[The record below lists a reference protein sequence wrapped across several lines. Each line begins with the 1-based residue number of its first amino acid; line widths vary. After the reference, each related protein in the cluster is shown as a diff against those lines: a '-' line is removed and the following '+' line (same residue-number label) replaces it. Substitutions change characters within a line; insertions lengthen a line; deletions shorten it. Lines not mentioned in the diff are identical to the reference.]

1 MEITITIKL
10 TDDELNKMFEKDEEK
25 KVEKKD
31 NDVKKDYSNYARF
44 FDEACAAWTKDS
56 ELNLMFLKMQENY
69 LNDKLRARGYLFLN
83 EAYDALGLPRTKAG
97 QVIGWIFD
105 ENNPYGDNYVDF
117 GLCSEG
123 NKEFVNGRENSILI
137 DFNVD
142 GNILDRI

>member
-10 TDDELNKMFEKDEEK
+10 TDEELNKMFEKDEEK

-31 NDVKKDYSNYARF
+31 NNVRREYSEYARF
-44 FDEACAAWTKDS
+44 FDDTCVGWTRDS

-69 LNDKLRARGYLFLN
+69 LNEKLRAQGYLFLN
-83 EAYDALGLPRTKAG
+83 DAYDTLGMPRTKAG

-105 ENNPYGDNYVDF
+105 ENNPYGDNYVSF
-117 GLCSEG
+117 GIYSEG
-123 NKEFVNGRENSILI
+123 NEGFVNGYEKSILL

-142 GNILDRI
+142 GIISDRI